1 MIGRS
6 ALAVVA
12 VLVLAAL
19 ALAACGSVPQPF
31 KGTQKVTSDL
41 AVLDVPSAVG
51 IAVLAPVGVPE
62 PLAGEIARAV
72 AKGLE
77 AYDIPAEAVVANG
90 GLGFTLSG
98 RAATSADTG
107 AGGLVDLGIDWSLV
121 SRRGVTTGRYTQRAQ
136 VPGQAWQAGG
146 AAAETLGQEVAQ
158 AVARMID
165 AATPIP
171 ASAGAARP
179 TGEAAPMLPR
189 VSVKPVEGAPGDGRE
204 ALQLALIQVLAEN
217 GVKRDDVAPD
227 VILIGRVEVRPTVG
241 GEDFVEIAW
250 RAVAQD
256 GQDLGEAKLANTI
269 PRGGLDGAW
278 GATAFAI
285 AEAAMPDILTLL
297 ELVPAR

>member
-1 MIGRS
+1 MIARVT
-6 ALAVVA
+6 ARIIVA
-12 VLVLAAL
+12 VAA
-19 ALAACGSVPQPF
+19 AFAVAACGSVPQPF
-31 KGTQKVTSDL
+31 KGAQKVTSDL

-51 IAVLAPVGVPE
+51 IAVLPPSGVPE

-77 AYDIPAEAVVANG
+77 AYDIPAEAVAVNG

-98 RAATSADTG
+98 RAAPVA
-107 AGGLVDLGIDWSLV
+107 AGGDPVALAIDWSLV
-121 SRRGVTTGRYTQRAQ
+121 SRRGATAGRYAQNAQ
-136 VPGQAWQAGG
+136 VSRSAWQSGG
-146 AAAETLGQEVAQ
+146 AAAETLGREVAA

-171 ASAGAARP
+171 PTATAPAAAAD
-179 TGEAAPMLPR
+179 AAPALPR

-204 ALQLALIQVLAEN
+204 ALQLAMIQLLVEN

-227 VILIGRVEVRPTVG
+227 VLLIGRVEVRPATG

-250 RAVAQD
+250 RAITQD
-256 GQDLGEAKLANTI
+256 GQDLGEAKLSNTI

-278 GATAFAI
+278 GAAAFAI
-285 AEAAMPDILTLL
+285 AEAAMPDVMTLL
-297 ELVPAR
+297 ALAPPR